1 MMNDAPYTATLPMP
15 SDRHQD
21 RKRRI
26 VATDKGTDR
35 NRLLLVLD
43 MRNKA
48 RPLHLL
54 VGTAGQRTE
63 TQENFHN
70 HKNSG

>member
-1 MMNDAPYTATLPMP
+1 MIPLYSNLPMP

-35 NRLLLVLD
+35 NRLLLVLN

-54 VGTAGQRTE
+54 VGATGQRTE

-70 HKNSG
+70 HKHPD